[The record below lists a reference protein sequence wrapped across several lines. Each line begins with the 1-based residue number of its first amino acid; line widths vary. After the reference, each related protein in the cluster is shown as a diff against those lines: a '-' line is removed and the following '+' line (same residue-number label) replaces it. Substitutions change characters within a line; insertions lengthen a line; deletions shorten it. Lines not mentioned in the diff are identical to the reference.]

1 VPTCNQP
8 RLVPAST
15 AVPAAAAKQQNDKD
29 NYEKR
34 GGIHVR
40 LPRNAAYCAAWN
52 SGFLTTFSW
61 SSGSR
66 NARGEMAHNDA
77 GVKNTRRRACA
88 QKSCHN
94 CTALTSACLL
104 SLKGSVAS
112 FWLCADDFRSSP
124 TRRQFQSPSG
134 LRICAIFGLTTKAY
148 LYSIIS
154 SVMESTPGDTSM
166 NSSSRHGS
174 TTVRDV

>member
-66 NARGEMAHNDA
+66 NARGELAHSDA
-77 GVKNTRRRACA
+77 VVKKYPSTRMRAKELPQLYRA
-88 QKSCHN
+88 YI
-94 CTALTSACLL
+94 
-104 SLKGSVAS
+104 SLPAVS
-112 FWLCADDFRSSP
+112 
-124 TRRQFQSPSG
+124 
-134 LRICAIFGLTTKAY
+134 
-148 LYSIIS
+148 
-154 SVMESTPGDTSM
+154 
-166 NSSSRHGS
+166 
-174 TTVRDV
+174 